1 MSRLGS
7 SGDTVYVK
15 PANNIFTVLAAVA
28 TVVVILGLV
37 ALWMRSDTLFDGLLN
52 ADPASSSARTS
63 SR

>member
-7 SGDTVYVK
+7 SSDTVYVK
-15 PANNIFTVLAAVA
+15 PSNNIFTVLAAVA

-37 ALWMRSDTLFDGLLN
+37 ALWMRSDSLFGGLLS